1 MPQDSKLKKL
11 ESVIR
16 MVDESITQ
24 DEFIQA
30 FDAVLKVVKD
40 IKATNEA
47 EFDAIKGAFDVFE
60 AKIEAFNK
68 DTSTTLGQEIKDT
81 LSTQIT
87 AVQKALQ
94 SVDARMA
101 SVRNGTDAVVDVEA
115 IIQSVLENIQL
126 PEQQELL
133 LDTPENIRNK
143 LEVLQGEERLDAA
156 AIKNLPEAVK
166 YINNQPGVLTA
177 SALYSLADVDVSGI
191 TVGQSIKW
199 DGVRWIPYTP
209 SSGSNTVV
217 LDENLITQGSGIV
230 TYTLSHT
237 PAANTLRLYRGGS
250 RITVVNG
257 DYTISGAI
265 ITLSSITQT
274 GETLTADYEY

>member
-265 ITLSSITQT
+265 ITLASITQT